1 MISILFLGYS
11 NLLKNRIIPILNRLN
26 LSSISIAKFRQQEW
40 DDRYKQLN
48 LPVVLYDSYEDGLKQ
63 FKGEIVYVSTVNST
77 HYEYSRRSLMSG
89 FHTIIDKPATLCLA
103 ETEDLLRI
111 AKEKQ
116 LLLSE
121 ALVYLFH
128 PQLKQLSSIF
138 HRYNDC
144 PKLLTVHFSMPP
156 FSCDNFRYKKELG
169 GGAILDTT
177 PYAVSIARYF
187 FGEHPL
193 TAATILHEVH
203 ENGVEIEYSLEMKYP
218 NGKCLIGHFGFNTEY
233 INQVILMGN
242 RTNVVLN
249 RIFTTPEKMEN
260 DFIITHE
267 NIIIQEKS
275 MAANSFELYF
285 KDIIEQLYSQNFQN
299 SYLSLLADA
308 KARELIT
315 NNII

>member
-1 MISILFLGYS
+1 M
-11 NLLKNRIIPILNRLN
+11 
-26 LSSISIAKFRQQEW
+26 
-40 DDRYKQLN
+40 
-48 LPVVLYDSYEDGLKQ
+48 
-63 FKGEIVYVSTVNST
+63 
-77 HYEYSRRSLMSG
+77 
-89 FHTIIDKPATLCLA
+89 
-103 ETEDLLRI
+103 
-111 AKEKQ
+111 
-116 LLLSE
+116 
-121 ALVYLFH
+121 
-128 PQLKQLSSIF
+128 
-138 HRYNDC
+138 
-144 PKLLTVHFSMPP
+144 
-156 FSCDNFRYKKELG
+156 
-169 GGAILDTT
+169 
-177 PYAVSIARYF
+177 
-187 FGEHPL
+187 